1 MKHGSIAKTGATS
14 PGLLGFSWKFSCE
27 RERERERGANS
38 RKNSKTRV
46 AKPTKYVYLT
56 LDLTWNSPYMYIA
69 PWFQTKFF
77 KGLISIWK
85 KSLLVVSGHKQN
97 QIFTTDLF
105 GLFGTCSLP
114 LAHLGNCPHRSASH
128 GVLSTLKCGCFKLY
142 LIVFFYF
149 VWSLDSCSKWK

>member
-1 MKHGSIAKTGATS
+1 MKHGSIAKTGATT
-14 PGLLGFSWKFSCE
+14 PDLLGFSWKFSCV
-27 RERERERGANS
+27 RERERGANS

-114 LAHLGNCPHRSASH
+114 LAHHGNCPHRSALH